1 MISAC
6 MKKQHK
12 LAVEA
17 TYFLLVLTIFYNMHH
32 KTSREFMKKIIENGR
47 KIGQHFIFDEDELK
61 ELVNKE
67 AKILSN
73 IIETKIEAVSMHRLS
88 EKLLSLKGKDL
99 K

>member
-1 MISAC
+1 
-6 MKKQHK
+6 
-12 LAVEA
+12 
-17 TYFLLVLTIFYNMHH
+17 
-32 KTSREFMKKIIENGR
+32 MKKIIENGR